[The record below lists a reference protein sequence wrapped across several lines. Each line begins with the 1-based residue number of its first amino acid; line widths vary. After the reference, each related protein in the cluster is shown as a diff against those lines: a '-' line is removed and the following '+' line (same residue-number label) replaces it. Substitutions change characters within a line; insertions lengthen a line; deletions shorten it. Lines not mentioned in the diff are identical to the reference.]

1 MVPVFIVRALGSK
14 EKLDPLSVMGWFSE
28 LGAMAAPGFP
38 IGKQLFQQISIP
50 CKTAFLLFLHKS
62 FQTFQPSWSLPGFLP
77 DESSCRLLIVMKNPF
92 QTGELLQ
99 VLLRADPKS
108 DPFRD
113 TFQEKAAFFFF
124 FNSEWQFCPKDSL
137 AVFYCKNRAWETG
150 SPGSV
155 FLMEE

>member
-124 FNSEWQFCPKDSL
+124 FLIPSGNSVQKTLWQCFTVKTGLGKLDPPG
-137 AVFYCKNRAWETG
+137 VF
-150 SPGSV
+150 
-155 FLMEE
+155 F